1 VAPALASVSA
11 HISEPLVRLF
21 DHHDLTRSVIAAA
34 SSVYM
39 YYSPTP
45 TGKPFALDYRFVS
58 YNIPFLLALI
68 LAVPDTRIKTRLK
81 ILAFGFMMLFTID
94 VLMLVVGMLN
104 YYATLDVN
112 GQPFFSTA
120 WTNVL
125 YYADRFATRLNGE
138 VPPLLIWAGLF
149 FYYKWYRDSGQ
160 HRGKSKPAPV

>member
-1 VAPALASVSA
+1 
-11 HISEPLVRLF
+11 VRLF
-21 DHHDLTRSVIAAA
+21 DHHNLTQSVTAAAA
-34 SSVYM
+34 SVYL

-68 LAVPDTRIKTRLK
+68 LAVPDTRTKIRLK
-81 ILAFGFMMLFTID
+81 ILALGLVMLFTID

-120 WTNVL
+120 WTKIL
-125 YYADRFATRLNGE
+125 YYAERLAARLNGE

-149 FYYKWYRDSGQ
+149 FYYKWYAGIEQ
-160 HRGKSKPAPV
+160 HRGRSKPAPA